1 MVSTAVSK
9 TVGQSSN
16 LWGRAMTNEEQKRQQ
31 EQQILQTFIINSNNS
46 INLCMQLYQF
56 AVQNDLQNTQV
67 FINWQDKLNEISV
80 MYPNIIDI
88 TNIQDTQETNK
99 NENVNNGKQ
108 N

>member
-1 MVSTAVSK
+1 
-9 TVGQSSN
+9 
-16 LWGRAMTNEEQKRQQ
+16 MTNEEQKRQQ

-99 NENVNNGKQ
+99 NENVDNGKQ

>member
-1 MVSTAVSK
+1 MK

-16 LWGRAMTNEEQKRQQ
+16 LWGRTMTTKEQERNVK
-31 EQQILQTFIINSNNS
+31 QQILQTFIINSNNS
-46 INLCMQLYQF
+46 INLCMQIYQF
-56 AVQNDLQNTQV
+56 AVQNNLQNTQV

-88 TNIQDTQETNK
+88 TNNQDTQQTNK

>member
-1 MVSTAVSK
+1 
-9 TVGQSSN
+9 
-16 LWGRAMTNEEQKRQQ
+16 MTNEEQKRQQ

>member
-16 LWGRAMTNEEQKRQQ
+16 LWGRTMTTKEQKEKE

-56 AVQNDLQNTQV
+56 AVQNNLQNTQV
-67 FINWQDKLNEISV
+67 FINWQDNLNKISV

-88 TNIQDTQETNK
+88 TNIQDNQETIKTND
-99 NENVNNGKQ
+99 NGKQ